1 MTNDEIQKELNE
13 LLTTIGIL
21 QMHVD
26 RSTFVHHALGVA
38 YDALHTAIADDA
50 DTIQDGNQ

>member
-1 MTNDEIQKELNE
+1 MTNDEIQKELND

-26 RSTFVHHALGVA
+26 RSTFVYDALGVA
-38 YDALHTAIADDA
+38 YDALHTAMGDDA
-50 DTIQDGNQ
+50 DTVQDGKQ